1 MAKLKFDRSINILAR
16 DNESTRVP
24 NDEVWKGTLAT
35 RYSGAELEINGTSVA
50 GGSRGDRAIPIFT
63 TLGGGATLRSTVF
76 GFTFTGFA
84 FKVIS

>member
-1 MAKLKFDRSINILAR
+1 MAKIKLDRSINILAR
-16 DNESTRVP
+16 NNESTRVP

-35 RYSGAELEINGTSVA
+35 RYSGAEIKINGTSVA
-50 GGSRGDRAIPIFT
+50 GGSESDRAIPIFT
-63 TLGGGATLRSTVF
+63 TLGGGATIESTVF